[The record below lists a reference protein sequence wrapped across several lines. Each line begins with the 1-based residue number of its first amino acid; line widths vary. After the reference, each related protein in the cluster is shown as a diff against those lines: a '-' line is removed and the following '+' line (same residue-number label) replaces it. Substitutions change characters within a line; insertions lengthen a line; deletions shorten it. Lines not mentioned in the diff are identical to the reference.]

1 MGLFATV
8 ISGLRWWHWA
18 QSPNLAP
25 LAVYKTLF
33 EINGFSWGYLPI
45 GLIVGLS
52 VISPRL
58 NDYGVTGSRLIWIHQ
73 LGVQS
78 LLLQGSLWLVWTG
91 IMVARFA
98 ELVGWP
104 ASWIGLW
111 GCVQVG
117 LNQAFFVSV
126 ALTVYVATQQK
137 LIAIVGAWLSEMLL
151 ADLLSGPQSPFLRFQ
166 SPATPEMTGVAT
178 GLLIGGMGLLWGLM
192 VLIINRRD
200 L

>member
-8 ISGLRWWHWA
+8 ISGLRGWHWT
-18 QSPNLAP
+18 QSTHLAP
-25 LAVYKTLF
+25 LALYKALF
-33 EINGFSWGYLPI
+33 EIGGFSWGYLPI

-58 NDYGVTGSRLIWIHQ
+58 NDYGVTGSRLIWIRQ

-78 LLLQGSLWLVWTG
+78 LLLQGTLWLMWSG
-91 IMVARFA
+91 IIVARFS
-98 ELVGWP
+98 ELAGWP
-104 ASWIGLW
+104 PSWIVLW

-117 LNQAFFVSV
+117 INQGFFVSV
-126 ALTVYVATQQK
+126 ALAVYVATQQK
-137 LIAIVGAWLSEMLL
+137 LIAIMGTWLGEMLL
-151 ADLLSGPQSPFLRFQ
+151 EDVLAKPQSPFLRFQ
-166 SPATPEMTGVAT
+166 SPSTPEMDWVAT

-192 VLIINRRD
+192 VMIVNRRD

>member
-1 MGLFATV
+1 ML
-8 ISGLRWWHWA
+8 
-18 QSPNLAP
+18 
-25 LAVYKTLF
+25 YKTLF
-33 EINGFSWGYLPI
+33 EIGGFSWGYLPI

-58 NDYGVTGSRLIWIHQ
+58 NDYGATGSRSIWICQ

-78 LLLQGSLWLVWTG
+78 FLLQGTLWLVWTG
-91 IMVARFA
+91 IMAARFS

-104 ASWIGLW
+104 ASWIVVW

-117 LNQAFFVSV
+117 INQVFFVSV
-126 ALTVYVATQQK
+126 ALAVYIATQQK
-137 LIAIVGAWLSEMLL
+137 LIAVMSTWLGEMLL
-151 ADLLSGPQSPFLRFQ
+151 ADLLARPQSPFLRFQ
-166 SPATPEMTGVAT
+166 SPSTPEMTWVAT

-192 VLIINRRD
+192 VMIINRRD